1 MCHDLFNAGPDVMR
15 GMMKHMRKALRHQ
28 RGIGVPAAL
37 FVITILALLAVA
49 INELVYQN
57 AETFQEEVLLTRA
70 FYAAES
76 GAGFALN
83 ALFPPEEFPRYQ
95 SDPANNAI
103 CDAGPREY
111 TLTAEGLN
119 GCSISVSCAL
129 DAEVDDVEY
138 YSITS
143 VGTCENVSRTVQVRT
158 SFEK

>member
-1 MCHDLFNAGPDVMR
+1 MTNVIR
-15 GMMKHMRKALRHQ
+15 RMKRSPQYQ
-28 RGIGVPAAL
+28 RGIGVPAAV

-49 INELVYQN
+49 INELVSEN
-57 AETFQEEVLLTRA
+57 SETFQEEVLLTRA

-95 SDPANNAI
+95 SEITNNAI

-119 GCSISVSCAL
+119 ACEISVTCVV
-129 DAEVDDVEY
+129 DAVVDGVEY
-138 YSITS
+138 YTITS
-143 VGTCENVSRTVQVRT
+143 AGTCSDVTRTVQVRT
-158 SFEK
+158 SFEE